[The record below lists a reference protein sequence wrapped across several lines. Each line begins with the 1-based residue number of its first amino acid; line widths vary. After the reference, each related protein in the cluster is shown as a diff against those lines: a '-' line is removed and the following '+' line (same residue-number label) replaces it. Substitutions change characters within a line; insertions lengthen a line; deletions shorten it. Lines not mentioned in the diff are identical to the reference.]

1 MIKKSKYSSEVMKK
15 HFNQEL
21 AMTKE
26 DNKNFKKS
34 TKFRSMI
41 RIMLIMMLKE
51 EIIVIYL
58 ENRETLGTR
67 ILISIS
73 N

>member
-1 MIKKSKYSSEVMKK
+1 MKK